1 MNSRQL
7 YYAVVL
13 SQELSFSQA
22 AEKLNITQPALSKHI
37 LNLENELGIKLFDR
51 NSTPITLTP
60 AGNYFISGAKDLLY
74 KEEQLLRS
82 MDRFKSGEAGELV
95 IGITPFRSSYL
106 VSKVLKKVKE
116 KFPGIIVR
124 LHEAGSEVLRKEAAE
139 GKYDFAIVNLP
150 VDDSV
155 LDVVP
160 LECDRLV
167 LALPNELKN
176 RVKNV
181 SVEKSVEF
189 KDCKDLPFVVV
200 GETQEMRIL
209 FDRLCALSDF
219 TPNIAVE
226 VVGLNT
232 AWSIACS
239 GVAATIL
246 PWQFVSEELSG
257 SNITVVDIKDVAYD
271 RQPAIVTRRG
281 QYITEAAQH
290 AMDLLTNNS
299 R

>member
-1 MNSRQL
+1 MNLRQL
-7 YYAVVL
+7 QYAIVL
-13 SQELSFSQA
+13 SQEQGFSQA

-37 LNLENELGIKLFDR
+37 LNLENELGVKLFER
-51 NSTPITLTP
+51 SNPVTLTP
-60 AGNYFISGAKDLLY
+60 AGVYFITKAKELLY

-106 VSKVLKKVKE
+106 VSKVLKKVRE
-116 KFPGIIVR
+116 KFPGIVVR
-124 LHEAGSEVLRKEAAE
+124 LHEAGSDVLRKEAAE

-155 LDVVP
+155 LNVKP
-160 LECDRLV
+160 LESDRLV
-167 LALPNELKN
+167 LALPRELVSKIKN
-176 RVKNV
+176 ISDTK
-181 SVEKSVEF
+181 EIEF
-189 KDCKDLPFVVV
+189 KACKDLPFVVV

-209 FDRLCALSDF
+209 FDKLCVLSGF

-232 AWSIACS
+232 AWTIARS

-246 PWQFVSEELSG
+246 PGQFVSEEMNDA
-257 SNITVVDIKDVAYD
+257 NITVIDIKDVKYD

-281 QYITEAAQH
+281 QYITEVAKYAIN
-290 AMDLLTNNS
+290 LLTNEK
-299 R
+299 

>member
-7 YYAVVL
+7 HYAIVL

-37 LNLENELGIKLFDR
+37 LNLENELGLKLFDR
-51 NSTPITLTP
+51 NNTPITLTP
-60 AGNYFISGAKDLLY
+60 AGAHFISGAKELLY
-74 KEEQLLRS
+74 KEEQLVRS
-82 MDRFKSGEAGELV
+82 MDRFTSGEAGELV

-106 VSKVLKKVKE
+106 VSRVLKRVKD
-116 KFPGIIVR
+116 KFPGIVVR
-124 LHEAGSEVLRKEAAE
+124 LHEAGSDVLRKEAAE

-155 LDVVP
+155 LDVKP
-160 LECDRLV
+160 LERDRLV
-167 LALPNELKN
+167 LALPNELENKLG
-176 RVKNV
+176 NV
-181 SVEKSVEF
+181 SRVNGIEF
-189 KDCKDLPFVVV
+189 KACKDLPFVVV

-209 FDRLCALSDF
+209 FDRLCALADF

-232 AWSIACS
+232 AWSIAQS

-246 PWQFVSEELSG
+246 PWQFVSEEIDG
-257 SNITVVDIKDVAYD
+257 SNITVIEIKDVHYD

-281 QYITEAAQH
+281 QYITDAARY
-290 AMDLLTNNS
+290 AIDLLANEK
-299 R
+299 

>member
-7 YYAVVL
+7 HYAIVL
-13 SQELSFSQA
+13 SQDLSFSQA

-37 LNLENELGIKLFDR
+37 LNLENDLGIKLFDR
-51 NSTPITLTP
+51 NSAPIRLTP
-60 AGNYFISGAKDLLY
+60 AGAHFISGAKELLY

-82 MDRFKSGEAGELV
+82 MDRFKSGEVGELIV
-95 IGITPFRSSYL
+95 GITPFRSSYL

-116 KFPGIIVR
+116 KFPGIVVR
-124 LHEAGSEVLRKEAAE
+124 LHEAGSEVLRKEATE

-176 RVKNV
+176 RVENISTAKAI
-181 SVEKSVEF
+181 EF
-189 KDCKDLPFVVV
+189 KACKDLPFVVV
-200 GETQEMRIL
+200 GETQEMRRL

-257 SNITVVDIKDVAYD
+257 TNITVIDIKDVAYD

-281 QYITEAAQH
+281 QYITEAAQY
-290 AMDLLTNNS
+290 AMDLLTNDNK
-299 R
+299 

>member
-7 YYAVVL
+7 HYAIVL

-37 LNLENELGIKLFDR
+37 LNLENDLGIKLFDR

-60 AGNYFISGAKDLLY
+60 AGAHFISGAKELLY

-82 MDRFKSGEAGELV
+82 MDKFKSGEAGELV

-116 KFPGIIVR
+116 KFPGIVVR

-155 LDVVP
+155 LDVMP

-167 LALPNELKN
+167 LALPNEMKSK
-176 RVKNV
+176 VKNV
-181 SVEKSVEF
+181 SCAKTIEF
-189 KDCKDLPFVVV
+189 KACKDLPFVVV
-200 GETQEMRIL
+200 GETQEMRRL

-257 SNITVVDIKDVAYD
+257 SNITVIDIKDVAYD

-281 QYITEAAQH
+281 QYITEAAQY
-290 AMDLLTNNS
+290 AMDLLTNNT